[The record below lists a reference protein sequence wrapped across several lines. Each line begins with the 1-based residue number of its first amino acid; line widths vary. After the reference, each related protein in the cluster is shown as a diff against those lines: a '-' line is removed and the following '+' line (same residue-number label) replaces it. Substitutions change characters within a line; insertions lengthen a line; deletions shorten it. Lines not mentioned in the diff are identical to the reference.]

1 MESLPIIH
9 ATYEVYKHSVQ
20 ISDTLSKRWRYSL
33 GINIEK
39 SILEVLELLVTAKN
53 APKPMKASFLL
64 KASSTLEVTTLKIR
78 LLLELQLVNE
88 TRVFQLQAKLQEIGR
103 VLGGWLKSVQV

>member
-1 MESLPIIH
+1 M
-9 ATYEVYKHSVQ
+9 YEVYKHSIQ
-20 ISDTLSKRWRYSL
+20 ISDALSKRWRYSL
-33 GINIEK
+33 GISIEK

-64 KASSTLEVTTLKIR
+64 KASSILEVTTLKIR

-103 VLGGWLKSVQV
+103 MLGGWLKSVQV